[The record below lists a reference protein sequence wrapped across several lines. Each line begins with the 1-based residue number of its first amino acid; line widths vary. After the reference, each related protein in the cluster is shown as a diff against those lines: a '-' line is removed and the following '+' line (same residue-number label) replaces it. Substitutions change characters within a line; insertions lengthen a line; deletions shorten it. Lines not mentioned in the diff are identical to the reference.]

1 MKTIDEF
8 LSNVNI
14 ILSDV
19 TSINEDTFVKFNGE
33 AYPNSGI
40 AVIMAG
46 PPASG
51 KSTIIKQQLL
61 IDGKI
66 IDPDRVSEL
75 MTEKILKKA
84 QTADEKTKEELL
96 KPFGGETPDLKN
108 PEHVEILHFMFK
120 KYKDVIR
127 HEFLKDKSN
136 NLPNIIVD
144 TTAKDT
150 KYLNTLI
157 DEFYNVGYYIVLVF
171 MIADLHKGLERNKQR
186 SRTVKDDVI
195 VDIYFKIYRNLPKM
209 LENGELSKLGDV
221 WVVFS
226 SNNFDKKNYKER
238 FKDTAFKLEKSGDKF
253 IFSDDMKKKINDIV
267 NNSYFADYN

>member
-1 MKTIDEF
+1 MVGIYKLKTIDEF
-8 LSNVNI
+8 LNNVNI

-136 NLPNIIVD
+136 NLPKGKI
-144 TTAKDT
+144 
-150 KYLNTLI
+150 
-157 DEFYNVGYYIVLVF
+157 F
-171 MIADLHKGLERNKQR
+171 MQ
-186 SRTVKDDVI
+186 
-195 VDIYFKIYRNLPKM
+195 
-209 LENGELSKLGDV
+209 
-221 WVVFS
+221 
-226 SNNFDKKNYKER
+226 
-238 FKDTAFKLEKSGDKF
+238 
-253 IFSDDMKKKINDIV
+253 
-267 NNSYFADYN
+267 